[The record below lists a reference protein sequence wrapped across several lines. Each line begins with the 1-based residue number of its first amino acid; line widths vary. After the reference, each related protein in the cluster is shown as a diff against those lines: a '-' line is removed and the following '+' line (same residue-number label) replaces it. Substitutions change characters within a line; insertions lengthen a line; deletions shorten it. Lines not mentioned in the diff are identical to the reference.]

1 MGASIGVVSSEPW
14 LCAVAAKLEMS
25 SCVWSPTRRRPVCLP
40 CLQDAA
46 KEEADIAVKGA
57 LDAQEM
63 PDVEN
68 EVAAAVEK
76 ALDEERAR
84 VAEVSDCIQEPL
96 CMQSWA
102 AV

>member
-1 MGASIGVVSSEPW
+1 M
-14 LCAVAAKLEMS
+14 C
-25 SCVWSPTRRRPVCLP
+25 SPTKRRPVCLP

-46 KEEADIAVKGA
+46 KEEADIAVKEA
-57 LDAQEM
+57 LDAQEK
-63 PDVEN
+63 PDVEH

-84 VAEVSDCIQEPL
+84 VAEVSHCIEKPL

-102 AV
+102 VV